1 MEKWMCRGGLIVSG
15 LLLLLFLLDII
26 LYLADLQP
34 FAPFGGMDI
43 WFDVIGLLISALLL
57 YLSWNA
63 IRETR

>member
-15 LLLLLFLLDII
+15 LLFLLFLLDIV
-26 LYLADLQP
+26 LYVADMQP
-34 FAPFGGMDI
+34 LAPFGGMDI
-43 WFDVIGLLISALLL
+43 YFDVIGMLISALLF